1 MNFEVNN
8 LTKGMRDCDVEC
20 KTKANVRI
28 DNNNINKDKDVMID
42 LNIYDCLKRNGNCKP
57 KDFNMQFNGICSN
70 SGLKVVSAKKDAT
83 GEIMNIKNS
92 KSI

>member
-28 DNNNINKDKDVMID
+28 DNNNMNKDVMID